1 MSHRPI
7 EQKKLARL
15 RKALRRTPDAYID
28 LVDWLQTRGYADTA
42 GQARKII
49 LARRVKSE
57 SHVLG
62 IVKMPQLVGNKVED
76 VDTVDQYV
84 PARLRATL
92 HVEAAK

>member
-1 MSHRPI
+1 MSHRSI
-7 EQKKLARL
+7 ESKKLNRL
-15 RKALRRTPDAYID
+15 RKALRRTPDRYID
-28 LVDWLQTRGYADTA
+28 LVDWLQTRGHADTA

-76 VDTVDQYV
+76 VDTVQPLV
-84 PARLRATL
+84 PASLRPTL
-92 HVEAAK
+92 HVAAK